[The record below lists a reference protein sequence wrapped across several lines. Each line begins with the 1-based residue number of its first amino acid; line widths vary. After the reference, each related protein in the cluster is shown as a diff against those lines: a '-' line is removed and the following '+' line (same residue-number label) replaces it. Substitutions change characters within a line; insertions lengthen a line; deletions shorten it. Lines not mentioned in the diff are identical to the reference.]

1 MTTTTQA
8 TGAEEVAWDLSDLY
22 DSPDDPK
29 LQGELDE
36 AKQATTAFRE
46 RYRGKVAELD
56 AAGLAEAVA
65 ERERIESLLDRPM
78 TYAQLRF
85 STNMADPPRSRRSS
99 SSSGSSGPRSTT
111 STPRASSPATP
122 SPSTAT
128 GSRRCGATARIS
140 SPSPRNGS

>member
-29 LQGELDE
+29 LQGELDD
-36 AKQATTAFRE
+36 AKTATTIFRE

-56 AAGLAEAVA
+56 AAALSEAVA

-85 STNMADPPRSRRSS
+85 STNMVQYTGRTFKYISPMLYPR
-99 SSSGSSGPRSTT
+99 GQ
-111 STPRASSPATP
+111 
-122 SPSTAT
+122 
-128 GSRRCGATARIS
+128 
-140 SPSPRNGS
+140 N